1 MAAFFILVL
10 DKYKNDPNYWVY
22 NASAS
27 TEAALKA
34 MTYYTDPPHSL
45 PKGMFVEVS
54 SATTS
59 VSPSAGGSSEEAAIY
74 GIRHI

>member
-22 NASAS
+22 SASAS

-45 PKGMFVEVS
+45 PKGSFQEVS
-54 SATTS
+54 ETRTS
-59 VSPSAGGSSEEAAIY
+59 VLPSAGGSSEEAAIY
-74 GIRHI
+74 GIRHV